1 MKLHDVHEGVHTRK
15 KLMRV
20 GRGTGS
26 GKGKTAGRGGK
37 GQTARAGYKALPIFQ
52 GGATPLVRRVPKR
65 GFTNSF
71 ALTVATV
78 NVSDLER
85 EFSAGEEVSPESV
98 VAKHLVHGQF
108 DVLKVLGDGAISKK
122 LKVSA
127 HRFSASAKEK
137 ISQAGGEVVVLPGR
151 IPAAVKQKAARE
163 RNKAVK
169 AARVA
174 KSAKKT
180 K

>member
-1 MKLHDVHEGVHTRK
+1 MKLHEVNSGVHTNK

-37 GQTARAGYKALPIFQ
+37 GQTARAGFKALPIFQ
-52 GGATPLVRRVPKR
+52 GGATPLVRRIPKR

-71 ALTVATV
+71 ALVVATV

-85 EFSAGEEVSPESV
+85 EFEAGEDVSPESV

-108 DVLKVLGDGAISKK
+108 DVLKVLGDGEIAKK
-122 LKVSA
+122 LRVSA
-127 HRFSASAKEK
+127 HRFSATGRQK
-137 ISQAGGEVVVLPGR
+137 IEQAGGEVVVLPGR
-151 IPAAVKQKAARE
+151 IPAAEKLKAGRE
-163 RNKAVK
+163 RNRAAK
-169 AARVA
+169 AAML
-174 KSAKKT
+174 AKKAG
-180 K
+180 KK

>member
-1 MKLHDVHEGVHTRK
+1 MRLHDVNQGVHTGR

-20 GRGTGS
+20 GRGPGS

-71 ALTVATV
+71 ALAIATV

-85 EFSAGEEVSPESV
+85 EFAAGEEVNPETV

-108 DVLKVLGDGAISKK
+108 DQLKILGDGQLQKK
-122 LKVSA
+122 LKVAA
-127 HRFSASAKEK
+127 HRFSASARQK
-137 ISQAGGEVVVLPGR
+137 IEAVGGEVVVIPG
-151 IPAAVKQKAARE
+151 PTPVAEKQRAARE
-163 RNKAVK
+163 RNKAAR
-169 AARVA
+169 AAKGGR
-174 KSAKKT
+174 KPSK
-180 K
+180 